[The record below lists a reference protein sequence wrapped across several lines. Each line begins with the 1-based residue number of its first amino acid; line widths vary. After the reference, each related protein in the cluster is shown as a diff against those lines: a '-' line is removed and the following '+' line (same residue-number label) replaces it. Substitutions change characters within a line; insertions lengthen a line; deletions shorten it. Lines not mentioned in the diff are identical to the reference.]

1 MRVIIVGASALWH
14 DLSKKLIAKGDEVVL
29 IERDP
34 VRAKEMAE
42 TLDCTVINA
51 EGTRPDAL
59 EKAEISEADAIV
71 TCTDQDQNNIIIGL
85 IGKSYNVPEVII
97 RTDDLQFQEVA
108 KKLDF
113 RHVINPSQIASTIIS
128 DALRGVNT
136 IELSALVRGDVR
148 FLSLMVNENLEAK
161 KISDLL
167 LPDKSACIGLYRKN
181 EFILAMEDPTF
192 QPNDELIIVTRA
204 EHVNQI
210 FSLQTQPGSG
220 ED

>member
-1 MRVIIVGASALWH
+1 MRVIIVGASALGH
-14 DLSKKLIAKGDEVVL
+14 DLSKKLIEKGDEVVL

-34 VRAKEMAE
+34 NRAKEMAE
-42 TLDCTVINA
+42 TLDCTVIKM

-59 EKAEISEADAIV
+59 EKAGIDEADAIV

-113 RHVINPSQIASTIIS
+113 RRVINPSQIASTIIS

-148 FLSLMVNENLEAK
+148 FLSLMTDEKLEGK
-161 KISDLL
+161 EISDLS
-167 LPDKSACIGLYRKN
+167 LPERSAFIGLYRN
-181 EFILAMEDPTF
+181 GEFILAQEGPRF
-192 QPNDELIIVTRA
+192 RPNDELIIVTRA
-204 EHVNQI
+204 EHVNSI
-210 FSLQTQPGSG
+210 YDLQSRPG

>member
-1 MRVIIVGASALWH
+1 MGASALGH

-34 VRAKEMAE
+34 MRSKEMAE

-71 TCTDQDQNNIIIGL
+71 TCTDQDQNNIIIIIGL
-85 IGKSYNVPEVII
+85 IDKSYNVPEVII

-113 RHVINPSQIASTIIS
+113 RRVNMLNKILYHA
-128 DALRGVNT
+128 AL
-136 IELSALVRGDVR
+136 
-148 FLSLMVNENLEAK
+148 
-161 KISDLL
+161 
-167 LPDKSACIGLYRKN
+167 
-181 EFILAMEDPTF
+181 
-192 QPNDELIIVTRA
+192 
-204 EHVNQI
+204 
-210 FSLQTQPGSG
+210 
-220 ED
+220 

>member
-1 MRVIIVGASALWH
+1 VGASALGH

-34 VRAKEMAE
+34 MRSKEMAE

-71 TCTDQDQNNIIIGL
+71 TCTDQDQNNIIIIIIIGL
-85 IGKSYNVPEVII
+85 IGKSYNVPKVII

-113 RHVINPSQIASTIIS
+113 RRVNMLNKILYHA
-128 DALRGVNT
+128 AL
-136 IELSALVRGDVR
+136 
-148 FLSLMVNENLEAK
+148 
-161 KISDLL
+161 
-167 LPDKSACIGLYRKN
+167 
-181 EFILAMEDPTF
+181 
-192 QPNDELIIVTRA
+192 
-204 EHVNQI
+204 
-210 FSLQTQPGSG
+210 
-220 ED
+220 

>member
-1 MRVIIVGASALWH
+1 MRVIIVGASALGH

-42 TLDCTVINA
+42 TLDCTVINV

-108 KKLDF
+108 KKLNF

-161 KISDLL
+161 KISELP
-167 LPDKSACIGLYRKN
+167 LPDKSACIGLYRKS
-181 EFILAMEDPTF
+181 EFILAKGDP
-192 QPNDELIIVTRA
+192 P
-204 EHVNQI
+204 
-210 FSLQTQPGSG
+210 SSQTTS
-220 ED
+220 

>member
-1 MRVIIVGASALWH
+1 MGASALGH

-34 VRAKEMAE
+34 MRSKEMAE

-71 TCTDQDQNNIIIGL
+71 TCTDQDQNNIIIIIIIGL
-85 IGKSYNVPEVII
+85 IGKSYNVPKVII

-113 RHVINPSQIASTIIS
+113 RRVINPSQIASTIIS

-148 FLSLMVNENLEAK
+148 FLSLMVNENLDAK
-161 KISDLL
+161 KISNLL

-210 FSLQTQPGSG
+210 LSLQTQPGSG
-220 ED
+220 KD